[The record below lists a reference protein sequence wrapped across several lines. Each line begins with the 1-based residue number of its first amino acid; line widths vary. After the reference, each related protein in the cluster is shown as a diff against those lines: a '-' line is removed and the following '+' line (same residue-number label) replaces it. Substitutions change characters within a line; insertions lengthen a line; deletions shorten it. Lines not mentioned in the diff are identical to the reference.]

1 MELRINSRARRA
13 WVPAFVVLLAVLLAI
28 GMASMVQTDAKADE
42 VVHQRLVPQVPR
54 ANTPII
60 QDGQGLTVTVVG
72 NKVLVGGTFTTVR
85 TSANGPVVTQR
96 YVMAYDINTGAYESN
111 FAPVLDGPVVDMVA
125 DPDGRHV
132 YLGGAFNNVNGQ
144 LRRKIAR
151 VDTTNGQLDT
161 NFRANADGE
170 VKALALSGSRLF
182 AGGSFALINGV
193 SRQRL
198 AEVNAAT
205 GAVANGFNLP
215 VTVGIGKDNSL
226 SVRALDI
233 TPDESRLVVVHSGT
247 YVAGIEHRGVAVVD
261 ISGGGTRLTDWNTDV
276 YKTNCRDGFEV
287 SLRDVDIAPSGA
299 YFAVVAKGD
308 DYPPCG
314 DSVVAFP
321 INGNGNVQPLWVTRM
336 FDSVYSV
343 AISDVAVYIGGHFR
357 YAEAPGSVDP
367 WPGNSNIIYRDPS
380 ILGDQVVR
388 RHKLA
393 ALDPNTGKALNWD
406 PGTDAYEATF
416 DMELI
421 DRGLL
426 TAMDGSHVGG
436 VLTGRSA
443 FLDFGGVTPGP
454 PTTQPP
460 ATTTTQPPVTTTQ
473 PPATTTTQP
482 GVTTTTQPGVT
493 TTTQPGVTTTTQPG
507 VTTTTQPGVTTTTQ
521 PGVTTTTQPT
531 TTTTTPTSGMPFV
544 GGGRTLALLVNDSN
558 NLRPADRALIQKFT
572 EAGFRVVT
580 LSETTQGRITSKASV
595 IVLSPSVSGASMQDR
610 FDGETRP
617 VISLRARTADALGLS
632 NPSGPSGDLSMNTAI
647 LDLGA
652 GSHPIA
658 QAAALTGQTNLLNR
672 PAWISYGTPGANA
685 TTVGRLS
692 AASSLFTYEV
702 GQVMADGST
711 ATGCRAAFPGDDIVA
726 LTAQGWN
733 LLARTVEWAAGSC
746 DNG

>member
-1 MELRINSRARRA
+1 VELRINSRARRA

-507 VTTTTQPGVTTTTQ
+507 VTTTTQP
-521 PGVTTTTQPT
+521 T

>member
-507 VTTTTQPGVTTTTQ
+507 VTTTTQP
-521 PGVTTTTQPT
+521 T

-658 QAAALTGQTNLLNR
+658 QAAALTGQTNLLSR